1 MKNRTRGILAAES
14 GVKAETIRYYEK
26 INLMPEPA
34 RTEGGHRLYEDAHL
48 QRLRFIRRSR
58 ELGFTLDEVRELL
71 TLVDGQQVSCEKVQH
86 IADAHIKDVRVKIAD
101 LRKIERILRDMSSQ
115 CSGED
120 VPDCPIIV
128 LLQDD

>member
-86 IADAHIKDVRVKIAD
+86 IADAHIKDVRAKIAD

-120 VPDCPIIV
+120 VPDCPIIE

>member
-58 ELGFTLDEVRELL
+58 ELGFTL
-71 TLVDGQQVSCEKVQH
+71 VDGQQVSCEKVQH
-86 IADAHIKDVRVKIAD
+86 IADAHIKDVRAKIAD

-120 VPDCPIIV
+120 VPDCPIIE